1 MEKVVGMYFDRKC
14 KITFICHGATIYSEE
29 GRFSDAE
36 IYPPLSELGVEEM
49 NNVTNYLK
57 ARGVKNDVIYTSP
70 ALRTVQSA
78 MLVSKLFKKDYV
90 IVDDLKSRK
99 CGQWNGLTFGQILD
113 RYPTGFSDILNYPE
127 ERNSYGGENSVEFIN
142 RVKTVIDDLV
152 EKNIGNRIIIVTHPE
167 VIQAAICGALDIP
180 ANKLLKIFIRTGSVT
195 QISYF
200 ENWASLVYSDYVPLA

>member
-1 MEKVVGMYFDRKC
+1 MYFDRKC

-36 IYPPLSELGVEEM
+36 NYPPLSELGVEEM
-49 NNVTNYLK
+49 DNVTKYLK
-57 ARGVKNDVIYTSP
+57 ARAVKNDVIYTSP

-78 MLVSKLFKKDYV
+78 MIVAKLFKKDYE
-90 IVDDLKSRK
+90 IVDELTNRK
-99 CGQWNGLTFGQILD
+99 CGQWNGLTFGQVLD
-113 RYPTGFSDILNYPE
+113 RYPTVFSDISNYPE
-127 ERNSYGGENSVEFIN
+127 ERNAADGENSVDFIK
-142 RVKTVIDDLV
+142 RVKKVIDGLV

-180 ANKLLKIFIRTGSVT
+180 ANKLLKFFIRTGSVT

-200 ENWASLVYSDYVPLA
+200 KEWASLVYSDYVPLG